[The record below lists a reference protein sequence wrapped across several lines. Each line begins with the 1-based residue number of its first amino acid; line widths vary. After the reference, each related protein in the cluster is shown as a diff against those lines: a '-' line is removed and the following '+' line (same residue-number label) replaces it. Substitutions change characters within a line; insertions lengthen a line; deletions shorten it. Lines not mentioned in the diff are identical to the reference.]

1 VELKVRGATF
11 FSMTGFG
18 RGTAEGAR
26 ARVHA
31 EIRSVNART
40 LDVRVRADGDLASH
54 ALGAE
59 QLVRRALSRGRV
71 EVALRIEA
79 VGGTLPFLDRARAQ
93 QVKAELDSLAE
104 ELGLQDRATL
114 KQILVVPG
122 VVREAAPTD
131 DLAPLVELAVGSA
144 LRALLADRA
153 REGDAQQRELC
164 DRAKLALDHLDAIAE
179 ALHDAPQRLR
189 ARFLERL
196 DVLAP
201 ELERPRVEL
210 EVALLVDRTDVS
222 EEVTRARTHLAA
234 FLDVCRADAVVSGR
248 RLDFLLQEVLRET
261 TTLSA
266 KVQDAA
272 VSQKA
277 VEIRVELER
286 LREQVQNVE

>member
-1 VELKVRGATF
+1 VELTVGEATF

-18 RGTAEGAR
+18 RGTAEAAR
-26 ARVHA
+26 ARVLA

-59 QLVRRALSRGRV
+59 QLVRRALTRGRV
-71 EVALRIEA
+71 EVTLRIEP
-79 VGGTLPFLDRARAQ
+79 VGGALPFLDRPRAH
-93 QVKAELDSLAE
+93 QVKAELDALAE
-104 ELGLQDRATL
+104 ELGLRDRATL

-122 VVREAAPTD
+122 VVREAALAE
-131 DLAPLVELAVGSA
+131 DLTPLVEVAVGSA
-144 LRALLADRA
+144 LQALRADRA
-153 REGDAQQRELC
+153 REGEAQKHELC
-164 DRAKLALDHLDAIAE
+164 ERAQLALAHLAE
-179 ALHDAPQRLR
+179 ALSDAPQRLR

-196 DVLAP
+196 DVIAP
-201 ELERPRVEL
+201 ELERPRAEL

-222 EEVTRARTHLAA
+222 EEVARARTHLAA
-234 FLDVCRADAVVSGR
+234 FLEVCRAEAVVSGR

>member
-1 VELKVRGATF
+1 VELTVGEATF

-18 RGTAEGAR
+18 RGTAEAAR
-26 ARVHA
+26 ARVLA

-59 QLVRRALSRGRV
+59 QLVRRALTRGRV
-71 EVALRIEA
+71 EVTLRIEP
-79 VGGTLPFLDRARAQ
+79 VGGALPFLDRPRAH
-93 QVKAELDSLAE
+93 QVKAELDALAE
-104 ELGLQDRATL
+104 ELGLRDRATL

-122 VVREAAPTD
+122 VVREAALAE
-131 DLAPLVELAVGSA
+131 DLTPLVEVAVGSA
-144 LRALLADRA
+144 LQALRADRA
-153 REGDAQQRELC
+153 REGEAQKPELC
-164 DRAKLALDHLDAIAE
+164 ERAQLALAHLDAIAE
-179 ALHDAPQRLR
+179 ALSDAPQRLR

-196 DVLAP
+196 DVIAP
-201 ELERPRVEL
+201 ELERPRAEL

-222 EEVTRARTHLAA
+222 EEVARARTHLAA
-234 FLDVCRADAVVSGR
+234 FLEVCRAEAVVSGR

>member
-1 VELKVRGATF
+1 LTVGTATF

-18 RGTAEGAR
+18 RGAAEGDR
-26 ARVHA
+26 ARVLA

-71 EVALRIEA
+71 EVALRLEA
-79 VGGTLPFLDRARAQ
+79 IGGSLPFLDRSRARQA
-93 QVKAELDSLAE
+93 KAELDALAE

-122 VVREAAPTD
+122 VVREAAPVE
-131 DLAPLVELAVGSA
+131 DLTPLVDDAVGEA
-144 LRALLADRA
+144 LRALRVDRA
-153 REGDAQQRELC
+153 REGESQQRDLC
-164 DRAKLALDHLDAIAE
+164 MRAALALTHLDAIAD
-179 ALHDAPQRLR
+179 AVCDAPARMR

-196 DVLAP
+196 DVIAP
-201 ELERPRVEL
+201 ELERPRAEL

-234 FLDVCRADAVVSGR
+234 FLEVCQADAVVSGR
-248 RLDFLLQEVLRET
+248 RLDFLLQEILRET

>member
-1 VELKVRGATF
+1 VELTVGEATF

-18 RGTAEGAR
+18 RGTAEAAR
-26 ARVHA
+26 ARVLA

-59 QLVRRALSRGRV
+59 QLVRRALTRGRV
-71 EVALRIEA
+71 EVTLRIEP
-79 VGGTLPFLDRARAQ
+79 VGGALPFLDRPRAH
-93 QVKAELDSLAE
+93 QVKAELDALAE
-104 ELGLQDRATL
+104 ELGLRDRATL

-122 VVREAAPTD
+122 VVREAALAE
-131 DLAPLVELAVGSA
+131 DLTPLVAHPA
-144 LRALLADRA
+144 HRADRA
-153 REGDAQQRELC
+153 REGEAQKHELC
-164 DRAKLALDHLDAIAE
+164 ERAQLALAHLDAIAE
-179 ALHDAPQRLR
+179 ALSDAPQRLR

-196 DVLAP
+196 DVIAP
-201 ELERPRVEL
+201 ELERPRAEL

-222 EEVTRARTHLAA
+222 EEVARARTHLAA
-234 FLDVCRADAVVSGR
+234 FLEVCRAEAVVSGR

>member
-1 VELKVRGATF
+1 MGEATF
-11 FSMTGFG
+11 FSMTGYG
-18 RGTAEGAR
+18 RGTADGAR
-26 ARVHA
+26 TRVLA

-54 ALGAE
+54 ALAAE
-59 QLVRRALSRGRV
+59 QLVRRVLVRGRV
-71 EVALRIEA
+71 EVALRVEA
-79 VGGTLPFLDRARAQ
+79 ASGALPFLDRTRAH
-93 QVKAELDSLAE
+93 QVKAELDALAQ
-104 ELGLQDRATL
+104 ELGLHDRATL

-122 VVREAAPTD
+122 VVCEAATSE
-131 DLAPLVELAVGSA
+131 DLAPLVERAVADGLQA
-144 LRALLADRA
+144 LRADRA
-153 REGDAQQRELC
+153 REGEAQRVELC
-164 DRAKLALDHLDAIAE
+164 DRARLALAHLDAIAE
-179 ALHDAPQRLR
+179 ALSDAPQRLR

-196 DVLAP
+196 EIIAP
-201 ELERPRVEL
+201 ELDRPRAEL
-210 EVALLVDRTDVS
+210 EVALLVERTDVS

-234 FLDVCRADAVVSGR
+234 FLEVCRADTVVSGR